1 LSVAAARRTVAKLY
15 SFASLPEIYANE
27 INAW

>member
-1 LSVAAARRTVAKLY
+1 LSVAAARRTVGKLY

-27 INAW
+27 INA